1 MKKIN
6 SLSTLCLLLLLGITS
21 VVHGHN
27 PARQSPLWSPF
38 GGHDGSNWQASDGY
52 KNDDW
57 FFGCHWS
64 GQRVSFANGQMTLSL
79 QHNGARSEEHT
90 SELPSRGPLV
100 CRLLLETKNVEP
112 AL

>member
-57 FFGCHWS
+57 IFGCHWS
-64 GQRVSFANGQMTLSL
+64 GQREIGRASC
-79 QHNGARSEEHT
+79 RE
-90 SELPSRGPLV
+90 RGPPSLGLAAILMRSAGTGPGV
-100 CRLLLETKNVEP
+100 PEVGRATG
-112 AL
+112 